1 MKYCPVC
8 HERYDEEII
17 QFCTKDGTP
26 LVEEERPNFTR
37 LPSEDLDKPEDDLGE
52 ETIIRRRPAERQDT
66 QNGEPERIIIPT
78 SFPPDEPVRPRTQVY
93 YPPPEQPNT
102 MKTIVLTILG
112 TLVVLGFGAGLFW
125 LLQKEQPANI
135 FTNVNANLL
144 NQNVNLNTNLG
155 FDSNFNFNTNSS
167 SFNSN
172 FNFNMNLNANFK
184 TPAPSPSPRISPTPS
199 PSPSPGSSPATS
211 PTRLVNVNRATPSQ
225 PPRMSPRPTV
235 DRPPPGNNE

>member
-52 ETIIRRRPAERQDT
+52 ETIIRRRPAESQDT

-78 SFPPDEPVRPRTQVY
+78 SFPPEEQPVRPRTQVY
-93 YPPPEQPNT
+93 YPPAEQPNT

-125 LLQKEQPANI
+125 LLQKE
-135 FTNVNANLL
+135 
-144 NQNVNLNTNLG
+144 
-155 FDSNFNFNTNSS
+155 
-167 SFNSN
+167 
-172 FNFNMNLNANFK
+172 
-184 TPAPSPSPRISPTPS
+184 
-199 PSPSPGSSPATS
+199 
-211 PTRLVNVNRATPSQ
+211 
-225 PPRMSPRPTV
+225 
-235 DRPPPGNNE
+235 